1 MVDVHQCPEY
11 TKFAHSVRNVRS
23 FSGPV
28 CAFYSRKLAQHTCKC
43 FKHFENCTR
52 FLSHEIMFKTLP
64 FSHTVWFRV
73 SHMHNGQKLGW
84 YFHENVLYRS
94 VLVEEVIPSTHSQI
108 QWILSYLSIIFQLK
122 NVTRLFSSLTFLSEA
137 LKINCS
143 GDMLTPHEH
152 YVNEE
157 QEMAPRIRCDRSEI
171 YCILFRSE
179 QSACALFNKLSI
191 HLLFLCNRT
200 IRKEMEEIK
209 LTTTTTLATKR
220 SSIIQLKLTLEQTS
234 CINKRRGQ
242 HISFEIK
249 LSETLTK
256 DLKIKS
262 WWHDVAR

>member
-1 MVDVHQCPEY
+1 MFISAPNIPNLPIPCEMSDHLVVPYVLFIRENWLNIPANVSNILRI
-11 TKFAHSVRNVRS
+11 AHDS
-23 FSGPV
+23 
-28 CAFYSRKLAQHTCKC
+28 YHMKLCSKLSLSLTLCDFECHTC
-43 FKHFENCTR
+43 T
-52 FLSHEIMFKTLP
+52 MD
-64 FSHTVWFRV
+64 
-73 SHMHNGQKLGW
+73 KLGW
-84 YFHENVLYRS
+84 YFNENVSYRS

-179 QSACALFNKLSI
+179 QLACALFNKLSI

-200 IRKEMEEIK
+200 IRKEMEEII
-209 LTTTTTLATKR
+209 LTTTTKLATKR